1 MSAEPDHRRCAV
13 LGSPI
18 RHSLSPALHRA
29 AYAALGLEWS
39 YEAVRV
45 DAAELPGFVDGLDPA
60 WRGLSLT
67 MPLKVAALA
76 LCEDVDA
83 QARLVRAVN
92 TVVCEPDGRRS
103 GWNTDIAG
111 IAAAVEQAC
120 PSGGRPRRVLVVG
133 SGATARST
141 VAAAARLGA
150 GEVVVAARSVDRAA
164 PLRDLADPLGVT
176 VSIRPLGS
184 VDSVGPVDLAVSTVP
199 ASAQAPTWTEAVA
212 RWAPAVLDVVYDPW
226 ETPLLQRVRAGG
238 GVAIGGFELLVQQGA
253 GQVELFT
260 GRPAP
265 VPAMRRAGL
274 VAAGRV
280 TAY

>member
-1 MSAEPDHRRCAV
+1 M
-13 LGSPI
+13 
-18 RHSLSPALHRA
+18 
-29 AYAALGLEWS
+29 
-39 YEAVRV
+39 
-45 DAAELPGFVDGLDPA
+45 
-60 WRGLSLT
+60 
-67 MPLKVAALA
+67 
-76 LCEDVDA
+76 
-83 QARLVRAVN
+83 
-92 TVVCEPDGRRS
+92 
-103 GWNTDIAG
+103 
-111 IAAAVEQAC
+111 
-120 PSGGRPRRVLVVG
+120 
-133 SGATARST
+133 
-141 VAAAARLGA
+141 
-150 GEVVVAARSVDRAA
+150 VVAARSVDRAA